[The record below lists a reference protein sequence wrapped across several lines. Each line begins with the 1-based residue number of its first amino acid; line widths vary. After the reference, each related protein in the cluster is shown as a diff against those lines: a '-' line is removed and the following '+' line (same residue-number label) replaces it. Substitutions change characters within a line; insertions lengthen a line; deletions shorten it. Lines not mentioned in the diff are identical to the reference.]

1 MYIKK
6 IKIGNVDI
14 KNNIFLAP
22 MAGIT
27 DRAFRR
33 ICAEQNAGLVY
44 TEMISSKG
52 IYYNDKKTLELM
64 ETDIKDMPRAIQ
76 IFGNDPY
83 IISKAVKKIESKAD
97 IIDINMGCP
106 APKVTSNGEGSS
118 LLKDPKLIGE
128 IVKSAVT
135 STNKPITVKIR
146 KGWDDTQINAV
157 EVAKIIEE
165 AGASAITVHG
175 RTRQE
180 FYSGTCDIDIIKQV
194 KENVNIPVIGNGD
207 IEDYETAKKMFDQ
220 TNVDGIMIGRA
231 SLGNPWVFNKI
242 IQKDL
247 GNIDIEITDKEKYKM
262 ILKHYELSIKNKG
275 EYTAI
280 REMRKHIAWYIKGMK
295 NNSNMKNIINSLE
308 NIDEIYAVLKEY
320 FEM

>member
-1 MYIKK
+1 M
-6 IKIGNVDI
+6 KIGNVEI

-27 DRAFRR
+27 DKAFRK

-52 IYYNDKKTLELM
+52 IYYNDKKTIELM
-64 ETDIKDMPRAIQ
+64 DTDIEGMPRAVQ

-83 IISKAVKKIESKAD
+83 IISEAIRKIEDNAD

-118 LLKDPKLIGE
+118 LLKEPKLIGD
-128 IVKSAVT
+128 IVRSAVS

-146 KGWDDTQINAV
+146 KGWDDTQVNAS

-165 AGASAITVHG
+165 AGASLITIHG

-180 FYSGTCDIDIIKQV
+180 FYSGTCDLDIIRQV
-194 KENVNIPVIGNGD
+194 KESVSIPVIGNGD
-207 IEDYETAKKMFDQ
+207 IEDYESAKKMFDY

-242 IQKDL
+242 IEKDL
-247 GNIDIEITDKEKYKM
+247 NNIDIEISDKEKYEM
-262 ILKHYELSIKNKG
+262 ILKHYELCIKNKG

-308 NIDEIYAVLKEY
+308 NIDEIYKVLKEY

>member
-6 IKIGNVDI
+6 IKIGNVEI

-27 DRAFRR
+27 DKAFRK

-52 IYYNDKKTLELM
+52 IYYNDKKTIELM
-64 ETDIKDMPRAIQ
+64 DTDIEGMPRAVQ

-83 IISKAVKKIESKAD
+83 IISEAIRKIEDNAD

-118 LLKDPKLIGE
+118 LLKEPKLIGD
-128 IVKSAVT
+128 IVRSAVS

-146 KGWDDTQINAV
+146 KGWDDTQVNAS

-165 AGASAITVHG
+165 AGASLITIHG

-180 FYSGTCDIDIIKQV
+180 FYSGTCDLDIIRQV
-194 KENVNIPVIGNGD
+194 KESVSIPVIGNGD
-207 IEDYETAKKMFDQ
+207 IEDYESAKKMFDY

-242 IQKDL
+242 IEKDL
-247 GNIDIEITDKEKYKM
+247 NNIDIEISDKEKYEM
-262 ILKHYELSIKNKG
+262 ILKHYELCIKNKG

-308 NIDEIYAVLKEY
+308 NIDEIYKVLKEY